1 MATLPKIKSKKNSS
15 IPKMESNNLRVRQNI
30 PISKPQKM
38 KQKLSLDLTYKSSF
52 PDIVNQSSKISTF
65 HQKSYSTRQITISN
79 KVSPVQKPRIII
91 NSEKIDRKG
100 SLINLIPRSNQN
112 SIQQSAKRMKAKEIN
127 QQKPLKK
134 LTIKDYLIPQP
145 EKSTKRSQKSIPKS
159 FIQANFSISCD
170 DSSSYLLI
178 SDISS
183 DSDSENL
190 YKSESVLRKEVLNS
204 LLIEY
209 LSNEIPAIISLSQSE
224 LISAYLSLSSSKI
237 LFKLIDEIV
246 DLITPKLVQLAYDE
260 ESEAVYTGVRDM
272 MLQQIILDELN
283 FLACDFNLI
292 QISLEIMKDY
302 AKLLP
307 IEEIVKES
315 IAEEELWAKKF
326 IEGVYDDSI
335 DLLMDGEWL
344 ELLIED
350 EIIKHRIEEI
360 WNLFPNNLA
369 KDITQNKQSNF
380 IDRLSEYIWYGI
392 LNEDVSTLWL
402 STIIQDV
409 LSEQDTFET
418 LKLTQRSKIRSNTYN
433 SIYLFQH

>member
-1 MATLPKIKSKKNSS
+1 MATLPKLRSQKNLS
-15 IPKMESNNLRVRQNI
+15 IPKMESKNLRVRQNV

-52 PDIVNQSSKISTF
+52 PDLVNQSSKTSTF
-65 HQKSYSTRQITISN
+65 HQKSYSTRQIPISN
-79 KVSPVQKPRIII
+79 KASPVQKPRILI
-91 NSEKIDRKG
+91 NSEKVDSKG
-100 SLINLIPRSNQN
+100 SVIHLLPASNQN
-112 SIQQSAKRMKAKEIN
+112 SIQGSAKRSKAKEII

-145 EKSTKRSQKSIPKS
+145 EKSTNRSQKSMPKS
-159 FIQANFSISCD
+159 FIQANFSNSYD
-170 DSSSYLLI
+170 DSSSYIII

-183 DSDSENL
+183 DSDSEDL
-190 YKSESVLRKEVLNS
+190 KKSEFALQKEVLNS
-204 LLIEY
+204 LLHEY
-209 LSNEIPAIISLSQSE
+209 LSKEVPAIISISQNE

-237 LFKLIDEIV
+237 LFKLINEIV

-260 ESEAVYTGVRDM
+260 ESEAVYTGVRDV
-272 MLQQIILDELN
+272 MLNQIILDELN
-283 FLACDFNLI
+283 FLAGDFNLV

-307 IEEIVKES
+307 IEEIVKECV
-315 IAEEELWAKKF
+315 AEEEIWAKEF
-326 IEGVYDDSI
+326 IEGVYDDLI
-335 DLLMDGEWL
+335 DLLTDGEWL

-369 KDITQNKQSNF
+369 KDITKNKQSNF
-380 IDRLSEYIWYGI
+380 IARLSEYIWYGF

-402 STIIQDV
+402 TTIVQDV
-409 LSEQDTFET
+409 LTEQDTFET
-418 LKLTQRSKIRSNTYN
+418 IKLTQRSKVRSNTYN